1 MNFQQEALEFISKLA
16 ALDSYEIAEKNPH
29 RHFEDNTT
37 RMSDVITLWESL
49 KKVWDPPCAGG
60 CT

>member
-1 MNFQQEALEFISKLA
+1 
-16 ALDSYEIAEKNPH
+16 
-29 RHFEDNTT
+29 
-37 RMSDVITLWESL
+37 MSDVITLWESL

>member
-37 RMSDVITLWESL
+37 RMSDVITL
-49 KKVWDPPCAGG
+49 
-60 CT
+60 